1 VEAAGIEPAPGGAKL
16 PAESRPYLVTAR
28 NAWES
33 SSRRVP
39 SCPALFRPIPHA
51 PATYVQHGGGRP
63 HPAARHPG
71 MWCSLLPLLSCTCN
85 SLPLPGSCAGA
96 AAAGSIG
103 YNCCEGSTGAIP
115 QAPVEVRAA
124 WIPGPPPAMSKRSLL
139 LPRRLV
145 DGDVSTLADGHHAG
159 GGVPPWVMGRGPG
172 RGCSWVT
179 EGVSGDRKE
188 D

>member
-1 VEAAGIEPAPGGAKL
+1 
-16 PAESRPYLVTAR
+16 
-28 NAWES
+28 
-33 SSRRVP
+33 
-39 SCPALFRPIPHA
+39 
-51 PATYVQHGGGRP
+51 VQHGGGRP

-124 WIPGPPPAMSKRSLL
+124 WIPGPPPAMSKRSLSRHGARARSPIGTPQPLHL
-139 LPRRLV
+139 LQKLLQFLLHVHFQVCVLVVSRR
-145 DGDVSTLADGHHAG
+145 
-159 GGVPPWVMGRGPG
+159 VPSRH
-172 RGCSWVT
+172 
-179 EGVSGDRKE
+179 D
-188 D
+188 